1 MLREPVSFEAV
12 QARARAWTPENS
24 VLGRWRDE
32 RHGVANSVDSTI
44 VKSGD
49 PAVLE
54 LFGSTSSSSSG
65 VAVTA
70 ASARRV
76 SAVEACIQRIAGVLT
91 QVPLNFYRRL
101 ENGQREQAHD
111 SPYWFLFNE
120 RPCGLVLAS
129 GWTEKIEIDKHL
141 RGNSYAWIR
150 RNAKSGTIKEIVPMP
165 WGGTVVERM
174 QKKDGEAWLQYSFND
189 GLLTKGAL
197 DIDVLDFANFG
208 VDPTTGRAP
217 STIANAARNG
227 AGNALAMSEYSGA
240 FFKNGSHQSI
250 VLQTE
255 KKLTDPQKDFIR
267 SQYIERYSGLPN
279 AHRLPLVLTEGMEA
293 KDVTISAQDAQLLEA
308 RKFEVIDIARAFGV
322 PPHLIGETSASTAWG
337 SGLEEM
343 TRAFVQL
350 TILPAA
356 VRREQEINSKL
367 FGTARNFCQFDRR
380 LMYAVTLKS
389 LAEYYRAAVGGPGNG
404 PGWLTVDEIRADENR
419 APMGG
424 DAAKLYTPPLKTD
437 IKPKADG
444 QTESNP

>member
-1 MLREPVSFEAV
+1 MLREPISFDEV

-24 VLGRWRDE
+24 VLSRWRHTRQDA
-32 RHGVANSVDSTI
+32 RMDNSADSTLI
-44 VKSGD
+44 KSGD
-49 PAVLE
+49 PSVLE
-54 LFGSTSSSSSG
+54 LFGASPSSAG
-65 VAVTA
+65 IAVTA
-70 ASARRV
+70 ANARRV

-120 RPCGLVLAS
+120 RPCSTILAS
-129 GWTEKIEIDKHL
+129 SWAEKIEIDKHL

-150 RNAKSGTIKEIVPMP
+150 RNPKSGTIKEIVPMP
-165 WGGTVVERM
+165 WSGTIVERRQNTM
-174 QKKDGEAWLQYSFND
+174 GDAWFEYSFND
-189 GLLTKGAL
+189 GLITKGAL

-208 VDPTTGRAP
+208 LDPTTGRAQ
-217 STIANAARNG
+217 STIAQAAKNA

-250 VLQTE
+250 VLE
-255 KKLTDPQKDFIR
+255 TDKRMTQDQRDFVRDQYVQK
-267 SQYIERYSGLPN
+267 YSGLPN
-279 AHRLPLVLTEGMEA
+279 AHRYPLVLAEGMKA

-322 PPHLIGETSASTAWG
+322 PPHLIGETSASTSWG

-367 FGTARNFCQFDRR
+367 YGTAKNFAQFDRR

-389 LAEYYRAAVGGPGNG
+389 MAEYYRAAIGGPGSG
-404 PGWLTVDEIRADENR
+404 PGWMTVDEVRSEDNR
-419 APMGG
+419 TPMGG
-424 DAAKLYTPPLKTD
+424 DAAKLYCPPVKTTNNTSNTP
-437 IKPKADG
+437 
-444 QTESNP
+444 

>member
-1 MLREPVSFEAV
+1 MLRESVSFEAA

-24 VLGRWRDE
+24 VLSRWRDQ
-32 RHGVANSVDSTI
+32 RQGDRIANSAADSTL

-49 PAVLE
+49 ASVLE
-54 LFGSTSSSSSG
+54 LFGASASSSG
-65 VAVTA
+65 ISVTA
-70 ASARRV
+70 SNARRV

-101 ENGQREQAHD
+101 DKGQREQVYD
-111 SPYWFLFNE
+111 SPHWFLFNE
-120 RPCGLVLAS
+120 RPCATSLAS
-129 GWTEKIEIDKHL
+129 SWTEKIEIDKHL

-150 RNAKSGTIKEIVPMP
+150 RNPKSGTVKEIVPMP
-165 WGGTVVERM
+165 WAGTIVVRQQNSMGDSWYE
-174 QKKDGEAWLQYSFND
+174 YSFND
-189 GLLTKGAL
+189 GLITKGAL

-208 VDPTTGRAP
+208 VDPVTGRAQ
-217 STIANAARNG
+217 STISNAAKNA

-250 VLQTE
+250 VLETE
-255 KKLTDPQKDFIR
+255 KKLNKEQRDFVRDQYVQK
-267 SQYIERYSGLPN
+267 YSGLPN
-279 AHRLPLVLTEGMEA
+279 AHRYPLVLTEGMQA

-322 PPHLIGETSASTAWG
+322 PPHLIGETSASTSWG

-350 TILPAA
+350 TILPSA

-367 FGTARNFCQFDRR
+367 FGTVTNFAQYDRR

-389 LAEYYRAAVGGPGNG
+389 LAEYYRAAIGGPGSG
-404 PGWLTVDEIRADENR
+404 PGWMTTDEVRAEENR
-419 APMGG
+419 TPMGG
-424 DAAKLYTPPLKTD
+424 EAATLYRPPVKQQNTNTKSTTP
-437 IKPKADG
+437 
-444 QTESNP
+444 